1 MSARQAGDRQD
12 RGAWARRH
20 NHALVSLARRVWQRD
35 CTLGNALAVICETA
49 AETLEV
55 ERVNVWRQGARP
67 HTLECMHHYQRDT
80 GQHNPPGSLVTL
92 DVGPGYDGALDEVR
106 VVDYAGAARHDMDG
120 ELATYLRAHGIG
132 SMLDAPV
139 RVAGELVGVV
149 CHEHVGPVRV
159 WSPEDHAFAGS
170 IGDYVAMAYEIDRRR
185 QLEGRVRYLE
195 LHDPHTDL
203 PNRDHLL
210 EVVHAALK
218 PMHGDDTGLV
228 AIHLHID
235 ASPHEGDADNA
246 LLVRVA
252 DCLRGELGQ
261 TATLARVRGDAFAVL
276 PHRHLHETEALNL
289 AERCIELIE
298 SGLAEQGTQTV
309 VAAGIAF
316 SRDIAAPSAD
326 HLLRNAETASHRAR
340 NGRHNRCEVFDA
352 DHHRGL
358 LARLHIERALREAH
372 AAGRIRVRYQPEV
385 RIADGR
391 WLAAEALL
399 RWVDADGTLRPA
411 CEFIDIAEASGL
423 IVPFGRHV
431 LQAACREARRWPV
444 LQGGIA
450 PKLRVNLS
458 ARQFEQAGLVDDVAG
473 ALADAGL
480 QPGRLCV
487 ELTETALLPDIDVAA
502 QTLSRLRDLG
512 ICIALDDF
520 GVGYS
525 SLAYLKRLPI
535 DVLKLD
541 RSFVAGLPHDP
552 YDMAIVQAV
561 SGLAR
566 KTGIEI
572 VAEGVET
579 REQAD
584 ALLGCGIER
593 AQGYLFAQACDGDA
607 LLRGF
612 GTQV

>member
-1 MSARQAGDRQD
+1 MSARQAGERQEH
-12 RGAWARRH
+12 GAWARRH
-20 NHALVSLARRVWQRD
+20 NHALVSLARRVWQDD
-35 CTLGNALAVICETA
+35 CSLQTALAVICETA
-49 AETLEV
+49 ADTLEV
-55 ERVNVWRQGARP
+55 ERVNVWRIGEDA
-67 HTLECMHHYQRDT
+67 HTLECLHHYQRST
-80 GQHNPPGSLVTL
+80 GEHVPKPGVALH
-92 DVGPGYDGALDEVR
+92 VGPGYGALLDEVR
-106 VVDYAGAARHDMDG
+106 VVDYAGAARFDIDG
-120 ELATYLRAHGIG
+120 GLSEYLRRHGIG

-139 RVAGELVGVV
+139 RIAGELVGVA

-170 IGDYVAMAYEIDRRR
+170 IGDYVAMACEIDRRR
-185 QLEGRVRYLE
+185 NLEGRVRYLE

-210 EVVHAALK
+210 EVVHSALR

-252 DCLRGELGQ
+252 DCLRGELGE

-289 AERCIELIE
+289 AERCIALIE
-298 SGLAEQGTQTV
+298 EGLAAQGTQTV
-309 VAAGIAF
+309 VSAGIAF
-316 SRDIAAPSAD
+316 SRDLAAPSAD
-326 HLLRNAETASHRAR
+326 NLLRNAETASHRAR

-352 DHHRGL
+352 EHHRGL
-358 LARLHIERALREAH
+358 LARLKIERGLREAF
-372 AAGRIRVRYQPEV
+372 ADGRIRLQYQPEV
-385 RIADGR
+385 RIDDGR

-399 RWVDADGTLRPA
+399 RWVDEDGVMHAA
-411 CEFIDIAEASGL
+411 CEFIDIAEACGL
-423 IVPFGRHV
+423 IVPFGRWV
-431 LQAACREARRWPV
+431 LVEACREARRWP
-444 LQGGIA
+444 QHGGFA

-458 ARQFEQAGLVDDVAG
+458 ARQFEQAGLVDDVAR
-473 ALADAGL
+473 ALTETGL
-480 QPGRLCV
+480 QPGRLCL
-487 ELTETALLPDIDVAA
+487 ELTETALLPDLGVAA
-502 QTLSRLRDLG
+502 QTLARLRELG
-512 ICIALDDF
+512 VSIALDDF

-552 YDMAIVQAV
+552 YDLAIVQAV

-579 REQAD
+579 HAQAD
-584 ALLGCGIER
+584 ALRACGIER
-593 AQGYLFAQACDGDA
+593 AQGFLYARPCDGDA

-612 GTQV
+612 ATQDD

>member
-1 MSARQAGDRQD
+1 MSARQAGERQD

-20 NHALVSLARRVWQRD
+20 NHALVSMARRVWQRD
-35 CTLGNALAVICETA
+35 CTLHDALAVICETA
-49 AETLEV
+49 ADTLEV
-55 ERVNVWRQGARP
+55 ERVNVWRIAP
-67 HTLECMHHYQRDT
+67 DTHTLACMHHYERSSGRHDPT
-80 GQHNPPGSLVTL
+80 PGTTL
-92 DVGPGYDGALDEVR
+92 QVGPGYGAALDDVR
-106 VVDYAGAARHDMDG
+106 VVDYAGAARFDVDG
-120 ELATYLRAHGIG
+120 ELSGYLRAHGIG

-139 RVAGELVGVV
+139 RIAGELVGVA

-170 IGDYVAMAYEIDRRR
+170 IGDYVAMACEIDRRR

-218 PMHGDDTGLV
+218 PMHGGDIGLV

-235 ASPHEGDADNA
+235 ASPHEGDADNR

-252 DCLRGELGQ
+252 ECLRSELGES
-261 TATLARVRGDAFAVL
+261 ATLARVRGDAFAVL
-276 PHRHLHETEALNL
+276 PHRHLHETEALNV
-289 AERCIELIE
+289 AERCIELVE
-298 SGLAEQGTQTV
+298 RCLADQGTQTV
-309 VAAGIAF
+309 VSAGIAF
-316 SRDIAAPSAD
+316 SRDLAAPSAD

-340 NGRHNRCEVFDA
+340 NGRHNHCEVFDA
-352 DHHRGL
+352 EHHRGL
-358 LARLHIERALREAH
+358 LARLRIERSLREAF
-372 AAGRIRVRYQPEV
+372 ADGRLRVQYQPEV

-399 RWVDADGTLRPA
+399 RWIDEDGVVHAA
-411 CEFIDIAEASGL
+411 CEFIDVAEASGL
-423 IVPFGRHV
+423 IVPFGRQV
-431 LQAACREARRWPV
+431 LADACREARRWPAR
-444 LQGGIA
+444 QGLA

-473 ALADAGL
+473 ILAETGL
-480 QPGRLCV
+480 QPGRLCL
-487 ELTETALLPDIDVAA
+487 ELTETALLPDIGVAVR
-502 QTLSRLRDLG
+502 TLSQLRELG
-512 ICIALDDF
+512 VGVALDDF

-541 RSFVAGLPHDP
+541 RSFIAGLPHDP
-552 YDMAIVQAV
+552 YDLAIVQAV
-561 SGLAR
+561 TGLAR
-566 KTGIEI
+566 KVGIEI

-579 REQAD
+579 QAQAQ
-584 ALLGCGIER
+584 ALRDCGIGR
-593 AQGYLFAQACDGDA
+593 AQGFLYARPLDA
-607 LLRGF
+607 EALRAGF
-612 GTQV
+612 ETQV

>member
-1 MSARQAGDRQD
+1 MSANGPAGERQE

-20 NHALVSLARRVWQRD
+20 NHALVSMARRVWQGE
-35 CTLGNALAVICETA
+35 CTLDDALAVICETA

-55 ERVNVWRQGARP
+55 ERVNVWWVDAEAR
-67 HTLECMHHYQRDT
+67 TLRCVHHYQRST
-80 GQHNPPGSLVTL
+80 GRHRATDSHQSLA
-92 DVGPGYDGALDEVR
+92 VGPGYAAALGEVR
-106 VVDYAGAARHDMDG
+106 VVDYAGAARFDVDG
-120 ELATYLRAHGIG
+120 ELSSYLREHGIG

-149 CHEHVGPVRV
+149 CHEHVGTVRV

-170 IGDYVAMAYEIDRRR
+170 MGDYVAMAYEIDRRR

-210 EVVHAALK
+210 EVVHSALK

-235 ASPHEGDADNA
+235 ASPHEGDADNK

-252 DCLRGELGQ
+252 ECLRGELGE

-298 SGLAEQGTQTV
+298 AGLAEQDTQTV
-309 VAAGIAF
+309 VSAGIAF
-316 SRDIAAPSAD
+316 SRDLAAPSAD
-326 HLLRNAETASHRAR
+326 NLLRNAETASKRAR
-340 NGRHNRCEVFDA
+340 SGRHNRCEVFDA
-352 DHHRGL
+352 EQHRGL
-358 LARLHIERALREAH
+358 LARLKIERSLREAF
-372 AAGRIRVRYQPEV
+372 ASGRIRVHYQPEV
-385 RIADGR
+385 VIADGR
-391 WLAAEALL
+391 WTAAEALV
-399 RWVDADGTLRPA
+399 RWVDDDGQWRPA

-423 IVPFGRHV
+423 IVPFGRCV
-431 LQAACREARRWPV
+431 LTEACREARHWPARN
-444 LQGGIA
+444 GRA
-450 PKLRVNLS
+450 PKLRVNIS
-458 ARQFEQAGLVDDVAG
+458 ARQFEQTGLVEDIA
-473 ALADAGL
+473 AILAETGF

-487 ELTETALLPDIDVAA
+487 ELTETALLPDIGLAA

-512 ICIALDDF
+512 ISVALDDF

-552 YDMAIVQAV
+552 YDMAIVQAI
-561 SGLAR
+561 SGLAV

-579 REQAD
+579 QAQAD
-584 ALLGCGIER
+584 ALRECGIER
-593 AQGYLFAQACDGDA
+593 AQGFLFAKPCDGET
-607 LLRGF
+607 LLRGLMA
-612 GTQV
+612 QA

>member
-1 MSARQAGDRQD
+1 MSARQAGDRQE

-20 NHALVSLARRVWQRD
+20 NHALVSLARRVWQRE
-35 CTLGNALAVICETA
+35 CTLQDALAVICETA

-55 ERVNVWRQGARP
+55 ERVNVWRLGDAP
-67 HTLECMHHYQRDT
+67 HTLQCVHHYQRSD
-80 GQHNPPGSLVTL
+80 GRHNPPGSLVAL
-92 DVGPGYDGALDEVR
+92 DVGPGYEDVLGEVR
-106 VVDYAGAARHDMDG
+106 VMNYAAAAHLESGGA
-120 ELATYLRAHGIG
+120 LATYLREHDIG

-139 RVAGELVGVV
+139 RIAGELLGVV
-149 CHEHVGPVRV
+149 CHEHVGPMRV
-159 WSPEDHAFAGS
+159 WTPEDHAFAGS

-185 QLEGRVRYLE
+185 HLEGRVRYLE

-218 PMHGDDTGLV
+218 PMHGDQAGLV

-252 DCLRGELGQ
+252 ECLRREIGGV
-261 TATLARVRGDAFAVL
+261 ATLARVRGDAFAVL

-289 AERCIELIE
+289 AERCV
-298 SGLAEQGTQTV
+298 GLVEAGLLEQGIQTV
-309 VAAGIAF
+309 VSAGIAF
-316 SRDIAAPSAD
+316 SGDLVAPSAD
-326 HLLRNAETASHRAR
+326 NLLRNAESASRRAR
-340 NGRHNRCEVFDA
+340 SGRHNRCEVFNA
-352 DHHRGL
+352 EHHRSL
-358 LARLHIERALREAH
+358 LERLKIERALRDAF
-372 AAGRIRVRYQPEV
+372 AGNRLQVYFQPEV

-399 RWVDADGTLRPA
+399 RWIDEDGRLRPA

-423 IVPFGRHV
+423 IVPFGRRV
-431 LQAACREARRWPV
+431 LRDACREARRWPQ
-444 LQGGIA
+444 LDGFA
-450 PKLRVNLS
+450 PKLRVNVS
-458 ARQFEQAGLVDDVAG
+458 ARQFEQAGLVAEIADT
-473 ALADAGL
+473 LAEAGL

-487 ELTETALLPDIDVAA
+487 ELTETALLPDIAVAA
-502 QTLSRLRDLG
+502 RTLSRLRDLG

-525 SLAYLKRLPI
+525 SLVYLKRLPI

-541 RSFVAGLPHDP
+541 RGFVAGLPHDP
-552 YDMAIVQAV
+552 YDAAIVQAV
-561 SGLAR
+561 AGLAR
-566 KTGIEI
+566 KTGIDI

-579 REQAD
+579 RAQAD
-584 ALLGCGIER
+584 ALLECGIER
-593 AQGYLFAQACDGDA
+593 AQGHLFAHPCDADT
-607 LLRGF
+607 LLQGF
-612 GTQV
+612 ETQS